1 MTVISMGLSEL
12 PTPRPTTMFDIGTR
26 SGYYTE
32 YDYDGDTTVVLVV
45 PCEDATYSLS
55 GELSKD
61 EITNVGQ
68 SLDCK

>member
-1 MTVISMGLSEL
+1 
-12 PTPRPTTMFDIGTR
+12 MFDIGTR

-32 YDYDGDTTVVLVV
+32 YDYDGDTTVVLVT